1 MYDKFANC
9 LNTLNEAGNLRHIR
23 KDLSNSNL
31 LDLSSNDYLGI
42 ASDESL
48 MNEFLACK
56 ELNSC
61 CMTSSAS
68 RLLSIKQNSY
78 DELEKFLASTY
89 KKEALL
95 FNSGFHANTG
105 IIPAICDKSTLV
117 LCDKLVH
124 ASIINGIILS
134 GSKFIRFKHN
144 DMNHL
149 QSLVEKYHNDYP
161 TILVITESV
170 FSMDGDICDL
180 QHLVSIKR
188 KYKNTLLYV
197 DEAHGFG
204 VFGNQGLGVC
214 EQENLINDIDIII
227 ATLGKA
233 AASVG
238 AFAITNSLLKDFLI
252 NTARSFIFSTMLPP
266 INCEWSLTTIK
277 KILSMNDE
285 RKHLINMSNTI
296 NTFIQSKGYTTDSHS
311 QIIPIII
318 GDSHKTI
325 DISRKLLKLGYIA
338 LPIRTPTVPPGTE
351 RIRIS
356 LNAGIKAHQI
366 EHLIH
371 DLDTIL

>member
-1 MYDKFANC
+1 
-9 LNTLNEAGNLRHIR
+9 
-23 KDLSNSNL
+23 
-31 LDLSSNDYLGI
+31 
-42 ASDESL
+42 
-48 MNEFLACK
+48 
-56 ELNSC
+56 
-61 CMTSSAS
+61 MTSSAS
-68 RLLSIKQNSY
+68 RLLSIKQNCY

-95 FNSGFHANTG
+95 FNSGYHANTG
-105 IIPAICDKSTLV
+105 IIPAICDKSTLI

-134 GSKFIRFKHN
+134 SSKFIRFKHN

-188 KYKNTLLYV
+188 KYKNILLYV

-266 INCEWSLTTIK
+266 INCEWSLITIK
-277 KILSMNDE
+277 KILSMNAE
-285 RKHLINMSNTI
+285 RRHLISMSDII
-296 NTFIQSKGYTTDSHS
+296 NSFIRSKGYDTDSHS

-318 GDSHKTI
+318 GDSRKTI
-325 DISRKLLKLGYIA
+325 ASSQKLFELGYIA
-338 LPIRTPTVPPGTE
+338 LPIRIPTVPAGTE

-356 LNAGIKAHQI
+356 LNAAIETSSI
-366 EHLIH
+366 EHLIQ
-371 DLDTIL
+371 DLDKIL